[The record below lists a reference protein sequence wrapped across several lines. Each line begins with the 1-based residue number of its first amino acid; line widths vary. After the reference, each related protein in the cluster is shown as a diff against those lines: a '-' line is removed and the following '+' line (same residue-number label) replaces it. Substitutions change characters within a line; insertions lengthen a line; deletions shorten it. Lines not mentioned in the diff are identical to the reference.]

1 MPFDRLIGAL
11 AFLAIVPFIIVYLR
25 RPKPS
30 ERTIPSLMFFIKDR
44 GTTRF
49 HSFFRQLLQSLL
61 FLLQLA
67 IISLLAFSVMGVFTE
82 VSADKTGKT
91 AIVLDVSASMQ
102 AEQGGSSRFDSAV
115 ARASEFLDGRVSI
128 VLAANVPRVVLEN
141 GGAEEAKRILR
152 TVKPLDTSSNIGDAI
167 LVARD
172 LLGGKGEIIVLSDF
186 IATEGIDPIVAK
198 RAVSQSA
205 VVQFFDFGGK
215 ARNVG
220 ITGLRAGKSSTA
232 VSVNNFNDNEADVKV
247 QVFNNGAVQDEA
259 SITIP
264 AGSLEDFTFDT
275 IAGSTEVRLIV
286 DDDFSADNTA
296 YISVPGRIKTG
307 VLLITNE
314 EKSNIEAALLADSG
328 VSLEVAKPPVVNS
341 FNYDVIILHA
351 FDPKLML
358 PGYYT
363 GLEKAANNG
372 SSVIITGQENLND
385 AKIKILPVN
394 VVGVGELSKNIVN
407 ITNYFTDGID
417 FGVNERFLEARAKE
431 GSTTL
436 VSAGGSPVLVLSGRG
451 SGNVVYYG
459 LIDDYSSFKSSP
471 TYPQFWSRLVSFL
484 TKTEDLGNFNF
495 ETGRIEVVQNQL
507 VTTPLGK
514 IKTDRVLFDKAGFY
528 GYDRKVAAANLLNA
542 RESSVSSDP
551 AVFSGQ
557 EKKVESEASRLKE
570 TRRFY
575 TLLAFIAALMIFGEL
590 LYIKLRGDL

>member
-1 MPFDRLIGAL
+1 MPFDRLMGAL
-11 AFLAIVPFIIVYLR
+11 AFLALVPFVIVYLR

-49 HSFFRQLLQSLL
+49 HSFFRQLLQSIL

-67 IISLLAFSVMGVFTE
+67 ILSLLAFSVMGLFID

-102 AEQGGSSRFDSAV
+102 AEQGSSTRFDGAV

-152 TVKPLDTSSNIGDAI
+152 SVEPLDTGSNIGDAM

-186 IATEGIDPIVAK
+186 IATEGIDPVVAK

-205 VVQFFDFGGK
+205 VVRFFDFGGK

-220 ITGLRAGKSSTA
+220 ITGLRVGKSSTA
-232 VSVNNFNDNEADVKV
+232 VSMNNFNDVEEDVRV

-264 AGSLEDFTFDT
+264 AMSMEDFSFDT
-275 IAGSTEVRLIV
+275 IAGSTEVRLVV
-286 DDDFSADNTA
+286 DDDFPADNIA
-296 YISVPGRIKTG
+296 YASVPERIKAK

-314 EKSNIEAALLADSG
+314 ERSNIEAALLSDPS
-328 VSLEVAKPPVVNS
+328 VSLEVARPPVVNR

-358 PGYYT
+358 PGYYSA
-363 GLEKAANNG
+363 LEKAASNG

-385 AKIKILPVN
+385 AKIKILPVEIL
-394 VVGVGELSKNIVN
+394 GVGELSRNIVN

-431 GSTTL
+431 GSATL
-436 VSAGGSPVLVLSGRG
+436 VSADGSPVLVLSGRG

-459 LIDDYSSFKSSP
+459 LIDGYSSFKSSP
-471 TYPQFWSRLVSFL
+471 SYPQFWSRLVSFL
-484 TKTEDLGNFNF
+484 TQTEDLANFNF
-495 ETGRIEVVQNQL
+495 ETGRIEVVQSQL

-514 IKTDRVLFDKAGFY
+514 IKTERVLFDKSGFY
-528 GYDRKVAAANLLNA
+528 FYDRKVAAANLLNA

-551 AVFSGQ
+551 DVFSGEEQ
-557 EKKVESEASRLKE
+557 KVESEASRLKE

-575 TLLAFIAALMIFGEL
+575 TLLALIAALMVFAEL